1 MPPPLAIFNEILLWP
16 MQIMPPFVKQTQKD
30 SKSQSGKGS
39 RRRLSF
45 LKATAAV
52 ASGLGIALGST
63 LRFQVLST
71 DQTTL
76 FKPQQDFPPL
86 AEWPPEVPSEP
97 HRSRF
102 DTSWEDEAF
111 QPDLIDRE
119 PSRGIENYEV
129 DSDADSDRDYAED
142 YSVEDAVAPNVP
154 GPTPATFD
162 SEFTPQRSTGGED
175 PDTTETLTPEAPTEA
190 REFDPAPEAAPEIE
204 DDSATDA
211 QTWFDKRAASDHPFP
226 NGPVIISPD
235 TEASD
240 TPPNS
245 PTDTSPE

>member
-1 MPPPLAIFNEILLWP
+1 
-16 MQIMPPFVKQTQKD
+16 MPPFVKQTQKD
-30 SKSQSGKGS
+30 SRSQSGKGS

-86 AEWPPEVPSEP
+86 AEWPPEIPPEP
-97 HRSRF
+97 HHGHF
-102 DTSWEDEAF
+102 DSWENETF

-119 PSRGIENYEV
+119 PTRDIENYQL
-129 DSDADSDRDYAED
+129 DSTADREGDYAED
-142 YSVEDAVAPNVP
+142 YSVEDAIAPDVP

-162 SEFTPQRSTGGED
+162 NEFTPPGATGSED
-175 PDTTETLTPEAPTEA
+175 PDTTDTLPPEAPTEA
-190 REFDPAPEAAPEIE
+190 REFEPAPDAAPGIE

-211 QTWFDKRAASDHPFP
+211 QTWFDKQAASDYPFS

-240 TPPNS
+240 APPDL
-245 PTDTSPE
+245 PTDTSLE